1 MEDLNKNAP
10 AEKLIKS
17 LEQTYF
23 GLRKKHPD
31 RDEHWFLANTW
42 LERYGSGEEAKQKG
56 AEWARFTAYK
66 DTCEFAV
73 LESPKSIRALALF
86 LVFRELGEQPAK
98 RYESEFFRI
107 IEPVVRSKESRA
119 FLEEY
124 KQKNPLTWEEVQT
137 EDNSSYSL
145 YWFFKGL
152 EFEQERDEKVEDEWS
167 EDGIIDIISK
177 LEKEE
182 MEIEEEG

>member
-31 RDEHWFLANTW
+31 QDEHWFLANTW

-56 AEWARFTAYK
+56 AGWARFTAYK
-66 DTCEFAV
+66 DTCEFSV
-73 LESPKSIRALALF
+73 LEPPKSIRALALF
-86 LVFRELGEQPAK
+86 LVFREQGEQPAK
-98 RYESEFFRI
+98 YYESEFFQL
-107 IEPVVRSKESRA
+107 IEPIVRSKASRV

-124 KQKNPLTWEEVQT
+124 QQRNPSTWKEVQV

-145 YWFFKGL
+145 YWFFRGL
-152 EFEQERDEKVEDEWS
+152 ELEQERDEKVEGEWG
-167 EDGIIDIISK
+167 EGDIIDR
-177 LEKEE
+177 LEEE
-182 MEIEEEG
+182 ERDIEEED